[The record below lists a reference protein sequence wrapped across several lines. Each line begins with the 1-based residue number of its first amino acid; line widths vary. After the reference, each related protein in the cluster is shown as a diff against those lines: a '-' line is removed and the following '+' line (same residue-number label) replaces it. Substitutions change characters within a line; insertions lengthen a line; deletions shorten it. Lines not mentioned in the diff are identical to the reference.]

1 MYSTLDKQLCLYYN
15 YSSMKLLI
23 NPKGDT
29 PIYEQIELQIKEQI
43 VKGELPAGT
52 MLPSIRMLAKELK
65 IGIITAKRVYD
76 DLTAEGYTRS
86 VAGKGV
92 FVAEINVTAMTF
104 AGEQEVKKRLESCV
118 AAARANGIT
127 EDKFLSLAEEVWKN
141 R

>member
-1 MYSTLDKQLCLYYN
+1 
-15 YSSMKLLI
+15 MKLLI
-23 NPKGDT
+23 NPKGDA
-29 PIYEQIELQIKEQI
+29 PIYEQIEMQIKEQI

-65 IGIITAKRVYD
+65 IGIITAKRAYD
-76 DLTAEGYTRS
+76 DLTEEGYTRS

-92 FVAEINVTAMTF
+92 FVAEINVTVVTF

-118 AAARANGIT
+118 SAARANGIS
-127 EDKFLSLAEEVWKN
+127 EEKFLSLAEEVWKN